1 MKNVKIYVMSR
12 PKFERDAWQAFLDDL
27 GSTWRRTPEATDGEE
42 LAEVAGRVC
51 YLSVGDRQSRR
62 SNREY
67 IQNLISM
74 GHDSVLE
81 HISWTFL
88 LTGVSRAF
96 THQLVRH
103 RAGFAFSQL
112 SQQYHDENDAGV
124 VEPPHLREFPEALQ
138 AWQRTMEVAKES
150 YRVIYYALSQPL
162 ESQSLRLPAK
172 ELHRAIRSAAR
183 TVLTNATETK
193 IMVTANA
200 RAFRHFLKVRGG
212 IPGDW
217 EMREVSAELLRILK
231 VDAPSIFAD
240 FEIQE
245 LADGSPVVVHL
256 KPPSSSFENGS

>member
-1 MKNVKIYVMSR
+1 MKIYMISR
-12 PKFERDAWQAFLDDL
+12 PKFERTAWQAFLDDL

-51 YLSVGDRQSRR
+51 YLSVGDRQSTR

-74 GHDSVLE
+74 GHESVLE
-81 HISWTFL
+81 HISWTVL
-88 LTGVSRAF
+88 ITGVSRAF

-112 SQQYHDENDAGV
+112 SQQYHDENDSEV
-124 VEPPHLREFPEALQ
+124 VEPPHLRESQEAYQ
-138 AWQRTMEVAKES
+138 AWRRTMEAAQES
-150 YRVIYYALSQPL
+150 YRVIYNSLSQPL
-162 ESQSLRLPAK
+162 ESQGLGLPAK
-172 ELHRAIRSAAR
+172 ELHRAIRSVAR
-183 TVLTNATETK
+183 SVLTNATETK

-217 EMREVSAELLRILK
+217 EMRTVSAELLRILK
-231 VDAPSIFAD
+231 VEAPSIFAD
-240 FEIQE
+240 FQIQE
-245 LADGSPVVVHL
+245 LPDGSPVVIHL
-256 KPPSSSFENGS
+256 DSHSSSIGDGS